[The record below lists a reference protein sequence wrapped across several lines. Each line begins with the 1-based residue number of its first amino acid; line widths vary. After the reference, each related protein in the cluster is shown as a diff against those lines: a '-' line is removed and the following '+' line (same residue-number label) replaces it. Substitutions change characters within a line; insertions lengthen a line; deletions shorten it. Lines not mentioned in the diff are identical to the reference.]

1 MALLTCQNVTLGYDN
16 KPVVSGLNFAIKS
29 GDYLIILGENGSG
42 KTTLMKAILGLIN
55 PMQGRITTGDGLK
68 ANHIGY
74 LPQQNDIQKDFP
86 ASVNEIVLSGCL
98 NQMGWR
104 PFYNKTDKALAQHNM
119 ARLNIAHLAKCS
131 YAELSGGQQQRVLL
145 ARALCSMKKMLVLDE
160 PVAGLDPKAS
170 EDMYRLVHELNQ
182 QGVTIVMISHD
193 LLSIDYS
200 THILSIGKEIFF
212 GETDQYRQLLDDK
225 LHHEEEQLC

>member
-1 MALLTCQNVTLGYDN
+1 MALLTCQNVTLGYQN
-16 KPVVSGLNFAIKS
+16 KAVVSGLNFTINQ

-42 KTTLMKAILGLIN
+42 KTTLMKALLGLVK
-55 PMQGRITTGDGLK
+55 PLK
-68 ANHIGY
+68 GTIKPGADLTANHIGY

-86 ASVNEIVLSGCL
+86 ASVKEIVLSGCL

-104 PFYNKTDKALAQHNM
+104 PFYNKKDKALAQHNM
-119 ARLNIAHLAKCS
+119 KRLSIGHLAERG

-160 PVAGLDPKAS
+160 PIAGLDPKAGQ
-170 EDMYRLVHELNQ
+170 EMYRLVHELNQ

-200 THILSIGKEIFF
+200 THILSIGKQMFF
-212 GETDQYRQLLDDK
+212 GTTAQYKQHIDDQ
-225 LHHEEEQLC
+225 LHHEEAATC

>member
-1 MALLTCQNVTLGYDN
+1 MALLTCENVALGYDN
-16 KPVVSGLNFAIKS
+16 RAVVSNLNFSINS

-42 KTTLMKAILGLIN
+42 KTTLMKSILGLIK
-55 PMQGRITTGDGLK
+55 PIGGRITTGDGLT
-68 ANHIGY
+68 ANQIGY

-86 ASVNEIVLSGCL
+86 AAVREIVLSGCL

-104 PFYNKTDKALAQHNM
+104 PFYNKHDKALAQRNM
-119 ARLNIAHLAKCS
+119 ARLGIDHLANRS

-145 ARALCSMKKMLVLDE
+145 ARALCAMKKMLVLDE

-170 EDMYRLVHELNQ
+170 EDMYNLIHELNQ
-182 QGVTIVMISHD
+182 QGVTIAMISHD

-200 THILSIGKEIFF
+200 SHILSIGKAVFY
-212 GETDQYRQLLDDK
+212 GTTDQYRQLIDKK
-225 LHHEEEQLC
+225 LHCEAGVPC